1 MVVARMVDLA
11 LVCMNVVGVVVVF
24 VEVQV
29 GGIVEREMER
39 AALWKWWKIQNTAC
53 YVHTTTSLFG

>member
-1 MVVARMVDLA
+1 MVLARKVDLA
-11 LVCMNVVGVVVVF
+11 LVCVNVVGVLVVL

-39 AALWKWWKIQNTAC
+39 AALWKCWKI
-53 YVHTTTSLFG
+53 